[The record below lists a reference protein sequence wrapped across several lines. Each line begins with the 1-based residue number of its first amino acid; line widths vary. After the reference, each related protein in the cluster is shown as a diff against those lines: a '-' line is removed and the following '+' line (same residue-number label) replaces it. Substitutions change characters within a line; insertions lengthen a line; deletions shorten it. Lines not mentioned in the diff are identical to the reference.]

1 MPANLLPSSTVQMQD
16 AQRLGSHEGVNKEGC
31 AALHAGTQ
39 AMQDLESRQ
48 SLAVE
53 VPVDCERVVIMKW
66 LMWHV
71 RIGWGTIREEPMRLG
86 NKETR

>member
-1 MPANLLPSSTVQMQD
+1 
-16 AQRLGSHEGVNKEGC
+16 
-31 AALHAGTQ
+31 
-39 AMQDLESRQ
+39 MQDLELGQ

-66 LMWHV
+66 LMWHA

>member
-1 MPANLLPSSTVQMQD
+1 MPANLLPSSTVRMQD
-16 AQRLGSHEGVNKEGC
+16 AQRLGGREGVDEEGC
-31 AALHAGTQ
+31 ATSHVGTQ

-66 LMWHV
+66 LM
-71 RIGWGTIREEPMRLG
+71 
-86 NKETR
+86 